1 MPLGEKRKNTVLKR
15 KIKNLLMADWILNI
29 HDQYLEF
36 LILWELFITFSQEF
50 HENCAQKRNHQVKTT
65 FKVKLFS
72 VLSFM
77 SSFQIKEI

>member
-29 HDQYLEF
+29 HYQYLEF
-36 LILWELFITFSQEF
+36 LILWELFITFPQEF
-50 HENCAQKRNHQVKTT
+50 HENCAQKRNHQVKT
-65 FKVKLFS
+65 FKVKLFV

>member
-1 MPLGEKRKNTVLKR
+1 
-15 KIKNLLMADWILNI
+15 MADWILNI

-36 LILWELFITFSQEF
+36 LILWELFITFPQEF
-50 HENCAQKRNHQVKTT
+50 HENCAQKRNHQIKTT
-65 FKVKLFS
+65 FKVKLFV